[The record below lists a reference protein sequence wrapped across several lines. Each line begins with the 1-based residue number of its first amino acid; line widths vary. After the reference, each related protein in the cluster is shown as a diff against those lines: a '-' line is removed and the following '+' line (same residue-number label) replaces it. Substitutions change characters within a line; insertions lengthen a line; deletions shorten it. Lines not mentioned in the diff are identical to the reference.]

1 MSMALYDKQ
10 KTNACST
17 GCLKSPDVLAS
28 RTDLNEA
35 GGRAQS
41 RLWTMRR
48 TGAVGLQL
56 MFGSHV
62 KIARE

>member
-1 MSMALYDKQ
+1 MALYDKQ

-35 GGRAQS
+35 GGRAQDCGLCGGRGRS
-41 RLWTMRR
+41 D
-48 TGAVGLQL
+48 GLQL